1 MRCRVKSAVF
11 LGIGRLQGYQLT
23 LHKRG
28 MDGSAKADVVY
39 TGKTGDV
46 TWGVVYQMAKKHK
59 SLLDDLECVIM
70 GYDSIEVNIALSAG
84 GGVQAWTYLA
94 RTTVIEKGLKPFTWY
109 KAFMVHGA
117 RQHDLPAKYIGF
129 LDAIEATLDLDT
141 PRHQLNTSIIKR

>member
-94 RTTVIEKGLKPFTWY
+94 RTTVIDNSDGNTSPITL
-109 KAFMVHGA
+109 GA
-117 RQHDLPAKYIGF
+117 GTKDVFCTLPAAKAVYLDSSDDPVGAASAGF
-129 LDAIEATLDLDT
+129 ALAMAVAL
-141 PRHQLNTSIIKR
+141 